1 MKRDSRNGMIGAA
14 LIGVGCGLTAVGIA
28 MVLPIWTQWSLGVVQ
43 EATKKWRETVSSG
56 VETAATF
63 AGQVSGMAQRKFG
76 EASKTARDRTAKA
89 AGAVETAARR
99 VREYT
104 S

>member
-1 MKRDSRNGMIGAA
+1 MKGDSRNGMIGAA
-14 LIGVGCGLTAVGIA
+14 LIGIGCGLTAVGVA
-28 MVLPIWTQWSLGVVQ
+28 MVIPIWTKWSLGVVQ

-56 VETAATF
+56 VETAASF
-63 AGQVSGMAQRKFG
+63 AGQVTGRAQRKFG
-76 EASKTARDRTAKA
+76 EASKTARERTAKA